1 MSSRWSKALIFC
13 NALAGAL
20 LLLNLLSHI
29 TMIAGGNVPGRDWGM
44 TPDRWKYILLQQ
56 AMVAVGLLVFAVL
69 LWFRPTVARLIDLAL
84 TIPKLYYGFGFVI
97 WANLSGNSVLRLAA
111 LFMLASVLMQP
122 VMWIRG
128 RAKAAAA

>member
-1 MSSRWSKALIFC
+1 MSSRWSKALILC

-44 TPDRWKYILLQQ
+44 TPNRWKYILLQQ

-122 VMWIRG
+122 LMWIRN